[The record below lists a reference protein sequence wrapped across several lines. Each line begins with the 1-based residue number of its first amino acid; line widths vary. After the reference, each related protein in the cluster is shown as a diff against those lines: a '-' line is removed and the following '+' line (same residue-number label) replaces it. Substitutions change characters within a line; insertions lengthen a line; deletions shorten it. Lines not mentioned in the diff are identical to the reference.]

1 MTCMPKV
8 AFSGLFCNHALQKAL
23 AIVLWCLYSC
33 VPGHTVFDMYVD
45 QTLSLFYVGDYFFFF
60 NETGKPRNYIPFEA
74 SASHLR
80 ERPYLLPLTLT
91 CSLGVRR

>member
-45 QTLSLFYVGDYFFFF
+45 QTLSLFYVGDYFFFLMKQA
-60 NETGKPRNYIPFEA
+60 NLETTYPLKQV
-74 SASHLR
+74 
-80 ERPYLLPLTLT
+80 LLT
-91 CSLGVRR
+91 